1 MHQILFI
8 LGYVIKPQRRNI
20 LQRRAK
26 TNDAS
31 GIGCTG
37 FKPPWC
43 FGPGSAF
50 TQADGGDHRTAPFP
64 RRHLLQQGFF
74 DIKNANSGRAIQFMP
89 GEHVKI
95 AIQRLNIHR
104 MMHHRL
110 SAIHQHFCAML
121 MRKCD
126 HLRQRIFCP
135 KHVGDMSNCQ
145 QTSFLIKQRR
155 QRLQLQSTVGVERDH
170 TQLCANACTKHLPG
184 DNVSVVLHLT
194 DDDVIARSHIAVA
207 PAIGDQI
214 DPFRRAA
221 DEHQLFRR
229 TGINKQRCPLAHVLH
244 FLGRL
249 GA

>member
-1 MHQILFI
+1 
-8 LGYVIKPQRRNI
+8 
-20 LQRRAK
+20 
-26 TNDAS
+26 
-31 GIGCTG
+31 
-37 FKPPWC
+37 
-43 FGPGSAF
+43 
-50 TQADGGDHRTAPFP
+50 
-64 RRHLLQQGFF
+64 
-74 DIKNANSGRAIQFMP
+74 MP
-89 GEHVKI
+89 GEHVKV

-121 MRKCD
+121 VRKRD
-126 HLRQRIFCP
+126 YFRQRIFCSQ
-135 KHVGDMSNCQ
+135 HVGDMSNCQ
-145 QTSFLIKQRR
+145 QASFLIKQRR
-155 QRLQLQSTVGVERDH
+155 QRLQLQRTVGVERDH
-170 TQLCANACTKHLPG
+170 TQLCANACAKHLPG

-194 DDDVIARSHIAVA
+194 DDDVIARPHVAVA

-249 GA
+249 SA